1 MNNKTRLIVMG
12 PTFLVTLLSAVVLV
26 HAQSPTPSP
35 TPQAAI
41 VESRVDPAVAAQP
54 TTTAEPAKPAPAPPA
69 PDFWHQEE
77 LTGDWGGARSR
88 WKEKGFEMKYKLT
101 QFFQGVAEGGIET
114 GSEYNGK
121 FETEFKLDFGKLA
134 GWNFWS
140 AQVKTETRFGGP
152 SLGRIGTISPV
163 NTAAILPGF
172 DGGVF
177 AITSVTVTKLFPID
191 LAKGELIAVSAGRFN
206 TLDLI
211 DEDFFGGAGTT
222 RFFHIA
228 QNGPLTA
235 ARQIPLITNG
245 GVFAYVRGGQPF
257 ITLAVL
263 DPNDHS
269 TDVGLSNL
277 FGDGVT
283 FSPAINFRPRYFG
296 KSAMHTFGGAITTK
310 EYTPFDELSQLII
323 PGPPIVPV
331 EAKSGSWSLNYT
343 FRQYLV
349 ERSPKN
355 GWGFFGQASMANA
368 DTSPITSFVTLGIG
382 GNGLFK
388 SRSRD
393 EFGIAYSYTGLSDV
407 LKDALDPITIGR
419 LRAEHQFEAF
429 YNFYI
434 TPWLRLTGDLQI
446 VRPTRQIADTA
457 IIPGGRLE
465 IIF

>member
-1 MNNKTRLIVMG
+1 MNNKNRTIVMG
-12 PTFLVTLLSAVVLV
+12 TTFLGTLLLAVVLV
-26 HAQSPTPSP
+26 HGQDPTPSP

-41 VESRVDPAVAAQP
+41 AEAKAGTDAA
-54 TTTAEPAKPAPAPPA
+54 AKPATTDHPGKPAPPPA

-77 LTGDWGGARSR
+77 LTGDWGGDRSR
-88 WKEKGFEMKYKLT
+88 LKEKGFETKFKLT
-101 QFFQGVAEGGIET
+101 QFYQGVAEGGIET

-121 FETEFKLDFGKLA
+121 FETEFKFDFGKLA

-152 SLGRIGTISPV
+152 FLGRIGTISPV
-163 NTAAILPGF
+163 NTAAISPGL

-177 AITSVTVTKLFPID
+177 SITSLSVTKLFPLN
-191 LAKGELIAVSAGRFN
+191 LAKGELIAVSVGRFN

-228 QNGPLTA
+228 QNAPLTA

-283 FSPAINFRPRYFG
+283 FSPAINLRTKYFG
-296 KSAMHTFGGAITTK
+296 KSAMHTFTGAITTK
-310 EYTPFDELSQLII
+310 EYTPFDELRQLII
-323 PGPPIVPV
+323 PGPPVFPV
-331 EAKSGSWSLNYT
+331 EKQRGSWSINYT

-349 ERSPKN
+349 ERSPKD
-355 GWGFFGQASMANA
+355 GWGFFGQASIADQ
-368 DTSPITSFVTLGIG
+368 DTSPVTSFVTLGLG

-388 SRSRD
+388 GRSRD

-419 LRAEHQFEAF
+419 LRAEHQFETF

-446 VRPTRQIADTA
+446 VRPTRPIADTA

>member
-1 MNNKTRLIVMG
+1 MNNKNRTIVMG
-12 PTFLVTLLSAVVLV
+12 PMFLVALLLTAMLV
-26 HAQSPTPSP
+26 HGQDPTPSP
-35 TPQAAI
+35 TPQLAI
-41 VESRVDPAVAAQP
+41 IESTVGPAVAAKP
-54 TTTAEPAKPAPAPPA
+54 ATSAEPAKPAPPPV
-69 PDFWHQEE
+69 PDFWHQEGM
-77 LTGDWGGARSR
+77 TGDWGGARSR
-88 WKEKGFEMKYKLT
+88 WQEKGFEMKYKLT

-191 LAKGELIAVSAGRFN
+191 LAKGELISVSAGRFN

-228 QNGPLTA
+228 QNGPLTT

-245 GVFAYVRGGQPF
+245 GVLAYVRGGQPF

-269 TDVGLSNL
+269 TDAGLSDL
-277 FGDGVT
+277 FADGVT
-283 FSPAINFRPRYFG
+283 FSPAINLRTKYFG
-296 KSAMHTFGGAITTK
+296 KSAMHTFSGAITTK
-310 EYTPFDELSQLII
+310 EYTPFDELRQLII

-331 EAKSGSWSLNYT
+331 AAKSGSWSINYT

-355 GWGFFGQASMANA
+355 GWGFFGQVSIANE
-368 DTSPITSFVTLGIG
+368 DTSPVTSFMTFGLG

-393 EFGIAYSYTGLSDV
+393 EFGVAYSYTGLSDV
-407 LKDALDPITIGR
+407 LKDSLDPITIGR
-419 LRAEHQFEAF
+419 LRNEHQFEAF
-429 YNFYI
+429 YNLYI
-434 TPWLRLTGDLQI
+434 TPWLRLTGDLQF
-446 VRPTRQIADTA
+446 VRPTRQIAENA
-457 IIPGGRLE
+457 IIPGARLE

>member
-1 MNNKTRLIVMG
+1 M
-12 PTFLVTLLSAVVLV
+12 FLVTLLLAAVLV
-26 HAQSPTPSP
+26 NGQDPTPSP
-35 TPQAAI
+35 TPQIAS
-41 VESRVDPAVAAQP
+41 VESTVGPTVAAKP
-54 TTTAEPAKPAPAPPA
+54 AAAAEPAKPAPPPP

-77 LTGDWGGARSR
+77 LTGDWGGVRSR

-101 QFFQGVAEGGIET
+101 HFFQGVADGGIET

-121 FETEFKLDFGKLA
+121 FETLFKLDFGKLA

-177 AITSVTVTKLFPID
+177 SITSVNVTKLFPID
-191 LAKGELIAVSAGRFN
+191 LAKGELIAVSVGRFN
-206 TLDLI
+206 MLDLI

-222 RFFHIA
+222 RFLHIA
-228 QNGPLTA
+228 QNGGLTA
-235 ARQIPLITNG
+235 AREIPLVTNG
-245 GVFAYVRGGQPF
+245 GVFAYLRGGEPF
-257 ITLAVL
+257 ITFAVL

-269 TDVGLSNL
+269 TDPGLSNL

-283 FSPAINFRPRYFG
+283 FSPAINLRSKYFG
-296 KSAMHTFGGAITTK
+296 KSAMHTVSGAITTK
-310 EYTPFDELSQLII
+310 EFTPFDALKQVII
-323 PGPPIVPV
+323 PGPPIVPI
-331 EAKSGSWSLNYT
+331 EPQGGSWSVNYT
-343 FRQYLV
+343 FRQYFV

-355 GWGFFGQASMANA
+355 GWGFFGQVAFANK
-368 DTSPITSFVTLGIG
+368 DTSPITSFLLLGIG

-388 SRSRD
+388 SRARD
-393 EFGIAYSYTGLSDV
+393 EFGISYSYAGLSDV

-419 LRAEHQFEAF
+419 LRAEHQFETY

-446 VRPTRQIADTA
+446 IRPTRQIAESA
-457 IIPGGRLE
+457 IIPGARLE